1 MAFWSHDP
9 RRPAA
14 TPAGIGE
21 PVEEHSRPAP
31 APVHLDCAGRP
42 GAAGAGGLEGRETAP
57 ELLRVT
63 AHVRMVRTDKGDELP
78 PLGAPARRR
87 VAGQWSRV
95 DGGRSASGR

>member
-21 PVEEHSRPAP
+21 PVEEYSRPAP

-42 GAAGAGGLEGRETAP
+42 RAAGAGGLEGRQTAP
-57 ELLRVT
+57 EVLRVT
-63 AHVRMVRTDKGDELP
+63 AHVRMVRTDKGDEHP